1 ICLYRILA
9 VELIY
14 FVICFFLHRQFF
26 LEPQGDVLQVKQL
39 RRITLAWTNTI
50 AARLSNMLN
59 KVQAESDLNGIN
71 EFQQECV
78 CIPVIDC

>member
-1 ICLYRILA
+1 M
-9 VELIY
+9 
-14 FVICFFLHRQFF
+14 
-26 LEPQGDVLQVKQL
+26 
-39 RRITLAWTNTI
+39 LAWTNTI

-71 EFQQECV
+71 EFQQETV